1 MENDPGGL
9 SGASSNAAVPLISYS
24 SPLTQ
29 EVRCQVCG
37 SSVSGLPDDAACP
50 DCGAPVAISSR
61 ELLCNAPGPWVG
73 TLARGAWITLV
84 GAAIYILAVGAT
96 SNLIFMQ
103 VFGPR
108 AFIFMDKAGVFARL
122 IMIVGSW
129 ILTEPNPSGVGEE
142 RDGRAR
148 EFVRIALVFALLDLF
163 LGYIATPRRMLTSL
177 PWVRF
182 GMLTTIGLV
191 AVSGQVVLLR
201 YLGRLALRIPKPLLA
216 AIASCLGPA
225 FGVALGAQV
234 LLYHGEILIIQIF
247 PPHSGAHFFVDSFD
261 LYRGQ
266 LLAEKCLVSITIV
279 FALLLV
285 SLARAFRR
293 EATADKRS
301 TASTAAS
308 VAADGGA

>member
-1 MENDPGGL
+1 MEENSGDV
-9 SGASSNAAVPLISYS
+9 SGASPNTASTIVSYS

-29 EVRCQVCG
+29 EVRCQACG
-37 SSVSGLPDDAACP
+37 SSVSGLSDDAVCP
-50 DCGAPVAISSR
+50 ECGAAVALSIR
-61 ELLCNAPGPWVG
+61 ELLCNAPGRWVR
-73 TLARGAWITLV
+73 TLAGGAWITLI
-84 GAAIYILAVGAT
+84 GAVIYIVAMGAT
-96 SNLIFMQ
+96 SNL
-103 VFGPR
+103 VFARVLGTG
-108 AFIFMDKAGVFARL
+108 AFIFVGRIAVFGRL

-129 ILTEPNPSGVGEE
+129 ILTEPNPSGIGED

-201 YLGRLALRIPKPLLA
+201 YLGRLALRIPKPVLA
-216 AIASCLGPA
+216 AIANYLAPA
-225 FGVALGAQV
+225 FGVAMAAEV
-234 LLYHGEILIIQIF
+234 VLYHGEVLIGYIF
-247 PPHSGAHFFVDSFD
+247 PPHSGRYFIVDSFD

-279 FALLLV
+279 YAILLL
-285 SLARAFRR
+285 SLTLAFRR
-293 EATADKRS
+293 EA
-301 TASTAAS
+301 ASGKAS
-308 VAADGGA
+308 FAS

>member
-1 MENDPGGL
+1 MEENPDDI
-9 SGASSNAAVPLISYS
+9 SGASPNGTLPLISYS
-24 SPLTQ
+24 SPVTQ

-37 SSVSGLPDDAACP
+37 GSVSGLPDDAACP
-50 DCGAPVAISSR
+50 DCGASVAISSR
-61 ELLCNAPGPWVG
+61 ELLCNAPAPWLR
-73 TLARGAWITLV
+73 TLARGAWITLI
-84 GAAIYILAVGAT
+84 GAVIYVVAVGVT

-103 VFGPR
+103 VFGIR
-108 AFIFMDKAGVFARL
+108 AFIFMDKAGVVARL

-129 ILTEPNPSGVGEE
+129 ILTEPNLSDIGEE
-142 RDGRAR
+142 RDRWAR

-182 GMLTTIGLV
+182 GMLTAIGLV

-216 AIASCLGPA
+216 AIANCLGPA

-234 LLYHGEILIIQIF
+234 LLYHGEVLIIQIF

-293 EATADKRS
+293 EAVSDKRNR
-301 TASTAAS
+301 
-308 VAADGGA
+308 